1 MSEQADTVIGR
12 IHILLSEALRCLE
25 DGNHVAVRRKV
36 AYADVLL
43 DELRPARKPSD
54 PGAP

>member
-36 AYADVLL
+36 AHADVLL
-43 DELRPARKPSD
+43 DELRPARRPSD